1 MRDLDLY
8 GFQFL
13 LTLPP
18 EYVPKRCSNCTD
30 ITGGMDAF
38 EDKTNDDPVQK
49 VRLHCP
55 AALELF
61 EVTGAAVVR
70 RSAGLHNPARLSR
83 RSACEEQPVGLV
95 LWKKPRMAQ
104 KYACDRRGPVTSI
117 NPSLEP
123 EPKIVIVG
131 GKTPPEDRTLREI
144 FDTNKSDATEI
155 AARLANLIPDIGLD
169 DGLFDNEEAGYGNRP
184 MRTLLLAQQLCDT
197 LEIIECLK
205 LI

>member
-1 MRDLDLY
+1 MASNFCLRC
-8 GFQFL
+8 
-13 LTLPP
+13 PA

-30 ITGGMDAF
+30 ITGG
-38 EDKTNDDPVQK
+38 
-49 VRLHCP
+49 
-55 AALELF
+55 ALELF

-155 AARLANLIPDIGLD
+155 AASNQ
-169 DGLFDNEEAGYGNRP
+169 NR
-184 MRTLLLAQQLCDT
+184 
-197 LEIIECLK
+197 
-205 LI
+205 